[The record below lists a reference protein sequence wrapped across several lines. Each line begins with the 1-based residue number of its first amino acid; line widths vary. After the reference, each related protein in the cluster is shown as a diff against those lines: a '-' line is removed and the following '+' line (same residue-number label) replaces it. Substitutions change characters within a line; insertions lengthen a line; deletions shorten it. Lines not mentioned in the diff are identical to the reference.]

1 MKDDFYLQA
10 LWHLMPN
17 VLNEKVGFDI
27 ETFGT
32 TRDEKQ
38 YFFWKQGDGE
48 TEEEKANDFLNSGSK
63 YFNKEKFDK
72 WCFNK
77 VLEIR
82 QSKC

>member
-17 VLNEKVGFDI
+17 VLNEKVGFNI

-38 YFFWKQGDGE
+38 YFFWKRGDGE
-48 TEEEKANDFLNSGSK
+48 TEEEKANDFFNSGSK
-63 YFNKEKFDK
+63 YFNKENFDK